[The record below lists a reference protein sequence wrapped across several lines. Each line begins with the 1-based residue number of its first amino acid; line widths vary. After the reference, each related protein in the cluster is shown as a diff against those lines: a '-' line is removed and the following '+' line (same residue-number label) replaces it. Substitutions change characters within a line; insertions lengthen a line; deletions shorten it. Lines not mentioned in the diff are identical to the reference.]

1 METTQNHQENEIDTD
16 VENTLTESQIREYK
30 IHTKIQTKIYKQNL
44 KNYILTSR
52 FNIHTM
58 NENAIFRKNNQKIGC
73 IYCSPVPISSE
84 IPIDKILF
92 ILEMNNDTNKII
104 GIGMIRNH
112 TTYNK
117 YSVYDTDNYN
127 RYIYV
132 GKYRIDRSEMTSEED
147 TIMRVFDILCFTG
160 NKHMKRGHGLKTF
173 PTEMLYRCSKIM
185 DLVDFINIMFKKR
198 MSSISISN
206 KITE

>member
-1 METTQNHQENEIDTD
+1 MENIQENQ
-16 VENTLTESQIREYK
+16 ENDIESPPTEFQKREYK
-30 IHTKIQTKIYKQNL
+30 IHTKVQTKIYKQNL
-44 KNYILTSR
+44 KNFILTSR
-52 FNIHTM
+52 FNNHTM

-73 IYCSPVPISSE
+73 IYCSPIPISSE

-127 RYIYV
+127 RYIYI
-132 GKYRIDRSEMTSEED
+132 GKYRIDRSEMTPEED

-160 NKHMKRGHGLKTF
+160 NKHMKRGNGLKTF

-185 DLVDFINIMFKKR
+185 DLVDFINTMFKKR
-198 MSSISISN
+198 ISSISVSN
-206 KITE
+206 K